1 MNSYIKELKNITT
14 VVAASMM
21 VMVFFSSGCKSAE
34 TAQAKEKPQQRAVQ
48 VDVAEVKTTSLRKEI
63 ELPGRISA
71 RRIAQVRA
79 RVAGIVLSRDFK
91 EGSHVK
97 KGQPLFHIDPA
108 QFNAALSL
116 AKADLAKAE
125 ANMVDL
131 EATAK
136 RYSKL
141 IKTKSIS
148 QSEYDTAVNTYRAAK
163 ASKDAAEAAVRSSS
177 LNLSYATVVAPISG
191 RIGRAFITEGALVGE
206 GEATHLATIQQL
218 NPIYAD
224 INEPVSEYLKLKAAM
239 NKAVHEDSAADV
251 TVSVDNVDYVAKGK
265 LLFSDVTVDQSSGQ
279 VSLRSEF
286 PNDDGMLL
294 PGMFV
299 RIKIKLGNS
308 RDAILVPQRAVMV
321 GHGGTA
327 QVYVVDSQNKVQPRA
342 IKTGSM
348 EEGGLWQITEGLKAG
363 ERVVINGTGK
373 LKPGM
378 TVSIKKVENSTV
390 ALKETDSK
398 QQ

>member
-1 MNSYIKELKNITT
+1 MLKYNKIFLTIAAIA
-14 VVAASMM
+14 VVTSF
-21 VMVFFSSGCKSAE
+21 VFIGSGCKNNDP
-34 TAQAKEKPQQRAVQ
+34 AQATDQPHQRAVQ
-48 VDVAEVKTTSLRKEI
+48 VDVAEVTTTFIRKEI

-91 EGSHVK
+91 EGSHVE

-131 EATAK
+131 AATAD

-141 IKTKSIS
+141 IKTNSIS
-148 QSEYDTAVNTYRAAK
+148 QSEYDTAINSYRAAK
-163 ASKDAAEAAVRSSS
+163 ASKDAAEAAVKTAS
-177 LNLSYATVVAPISG
+177 LSLSYATVEAPISG

-224 INEPVSEYLKLKAAM
+224 INEPVSEYLKLKATM
-239 NKAVHEDSAADV
+239 NKAVHDENATDV

-265 LLFSDVTVDQSSGQ
+265 LLFSDVTVDQKSGQ

-299 RIKIKLGNS
+299 RIKIKLGDS
-308 RDAILVPQRAVMV
+308 QEVILVPQRAVML
-321 GHGGTA
+321 GQGGTA
-327 QVYVVDSQNKVQPRA
+327 QVYVVDSQNIVQPRA
-342 IKTGSM
+342 VKTGSM
-348 EEGGLWQITEGLKAG
+348 EGSLWQIIEGLKTG
-363 ERVVINGTGK
+363 EKVVVNGTGK

-378 TVSIKKVENSTV
+378 TVSIKNVEKPNIASNN
-390 ALKETDSK
+390 TDSK

>member
-1 MNSYIKELKNITT
+1 MLKYNKIFLTVAAI
-14 VVAASMM
+14 VVATSF
-21 VMVFFSSGCKSAE
+21 VFVGSGCKNTE
-34 TAQAKEKPQQRAVQ
+34 PVQAKGGPQQRAVQ
-48 VDVAEVKTTSLRKEI
+48 VDVAEVTTASIRKEV

-116 AKADLAKAE
+116 AKADLAKAQ

-131 EATAK
+131 ESTAH

-141 IKTKSIS
+141 IKTKAIS
-148 QSEYDTAVNTYRAAK
+148 QSQYDSAVNSYNAAK
-163 ASKDAAEAAVRSSS
+163 ASKDAAEAAVRTAS
-177 LNLSYATVVAPISG
+177 LSLSYATVVAPISG

-224 INEPVSEYLKLKAAM
+224 INEPVSEYLKLKATM
-239 NKAVHEDSAADV
+239 SKAVHGENAADV
-251 TVSVDNVDYVAKGK
+251 TVSVDDVDYVAKGK
-265 LLFSDVTVDQSSGQ
+265 LLFSDVTVDQKSGQ

-299 RIKIKLGNS
+299 RIKLKIGES
-308 RDAILVPQRAVMV
+308 RDAVMVPQRAVMV
-321 GHGGTA
+321 GQGGAA
-327 QVYVVDSQNKVQPRA
+327 QVYVVNSQNIVQPRA
-342 IKTGSM
+342 VKTGSM
-348 EEGGLWQITEGLKAG
+348 DGALWQITEGLKAG
-363 ERVVINGTGK
+363 EQVVINGTGK

-378 TVSIKKVENSTV
+378 TVSIKNVEKPNIAS
-390 ALKETDSK
+390 KNTDTK

>member
-1 MNSYIKELKNITT
+1 MLKYNKLFLTIAALA
-14 VVAASMM
+14 VVASF
-21 VMVFFSSGCKSAE
+21 VFIGAGCKNNE
-34 TAQAKEKPQQRAVQ
+34 PAQATTPPAARAVP
-48 VDVAEVKTTSLRKEI
+48 VDVAVVTTTALRKEI

-91 EGSHVK
+91 EGSYVE

-108 QFNAALSL
+108 QYNAALSL
-116 AKADLAKAE
+116 AKADLAKAA

-131 EATAK
+131 ESTAA

-148 QSEYDTAVNTYRAAK
+148 QSEYDTAVNTFRAAK
-163 ASKDAAEAAVRSSS
+163 ASRDAAEAAVKTAF
-177 LNLSYATVVAPISG
+177 LNLSYATVEAPISG

-206 GEATHLATIQQL
+206 GEATHMATIQQL

-224 INEPVSEYLKLKAAM
+224 INEPVSEYLKLKATM
-239 NKAVHEDSAADV
+239 NKAVHDDNATDV

-265 LLFSDVTVDQSSGQ
+265 LLFSDITVDQKSGQ

-299 RIKIKLGNS
+299 RIRIKLGES
-308 RDAILVPQRAVMV
+308 REVLLVPQRAVIL
-321 GHGGTA
+321 GQGGTA
-327 QVYVVDSQNKVQPRA
+327 QVYVVDDQNTVQPRTV
-342 IKTGSM
+342 KTGEM
-348 EEGGLWQITEGLKAG
+348 DGNLWQITEGLKSG
-363 ERVVINGTGK
+363 ERVVVNGTGK

-378 TVSIKKVENSTV
+378 TVSIKNVEKPNI
-390 ALKETDSK
+390 ALKNTDSK

>member
-1 MNSYIKELKNITT
+1 MLKYNKIFLT
-14 VVAASMM
+14 VAAIAVATSF
-21 VMVFFSSGCKSAE
+21 VFVGTGCKNTE
-34 TAQAKEKPQQRAVQ
+34 PAQAKGSPQKRAVQ
-48 VDVAEVKTTSLRKEI
+48 VDVAEVTTASIRKEI

-91 EGSHVK
+91 EGSHVE

-141 IKTKSIS
+141 ITTKSIS
-148 QSEYDTAVNTYRAAK
+148 QSEYDTAVNSYRAAK
-163 ASKDAAEAAVRSSS
+163 ASKDAAEAAVKTAS

-239 NKAVHEDSAADV
+239 HDAIDDENTTDV

-265 LLFSDVTVDQSSGQ
+265 LLFSDITVDQKSGQ

-299 RIKIKLGNS
+299 RIKLKIGES
-308 RDAILVPQRAVMV
+308 RNAIMVPQRAVML
-321 GHGGTA
+321 GQGGTA
-327 QVYVVDSQNKVQPRA
+327 QVYVVDSQNVAHPRA
-342 IKTGSM
+342 VKTGSM
-348 EEGGLWQITEGLKAG
+348 DGSLWQITEGLKAG
-363 ERVVINGTGK
+363 EQVVINGTGK

-378 TVSIKKVENSTV
+378 TVSIKNVEKPSIKSNH
-390 ALKETDSK
+390 TDSK